1 MTVLGPNDDMRIII
15 GNRPVRRVGVDVS
28 FDELM
33 SEMINRLSNPQHRIA
48 TPHVDRLGRP
58 KAEDGE

>member
-1 MTVLGPNDDMRIII
+1 MRIII

-33 SEMINRLSNPQHRIA
+33 SGMINRLSNPQHRIA